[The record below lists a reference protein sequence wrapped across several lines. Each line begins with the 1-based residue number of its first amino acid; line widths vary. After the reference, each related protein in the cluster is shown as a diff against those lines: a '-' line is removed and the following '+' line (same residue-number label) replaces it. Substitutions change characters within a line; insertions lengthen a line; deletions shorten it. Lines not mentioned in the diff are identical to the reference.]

1 MKNNYEQKLNI
12 ESTIFENMRANAN
25 DILQQL
31 VRSMAEKNSLSGT
44 MNIKINLELNPDTVP
59 VFENGVHTG
68 VKTVIM
74 PRIDHQISYSMKI
87 DGKAKGSSV
96 FNDMEVTLDD
106 KGIDYVLRPIVNTEQ
121 ASIFDDDYQDSQ
133 DSPDDQ
139 RYIETT
145 AAQDPEEQEDEFEEE
160 DEFPEEPVQ
169 AMKNMDPDR
178 EDEWLHEPDEDDSGE
193 FEEDEFEDM
202 SDEFWA

>member
-1 MKNNYEQKLNI
+1 MKSYEQKLNI
-12 ESTIFENMRANAN
+12 ESSIFENMRANAN

-44 MNIKINLELNPDTVP
+44 MNIKINLELNPDTIP

-68 VKTVIM
+68 IKTVIM

-87 DGKAKGSSV
+87 DGKAKGSSI

-106 KGIDYVLRPIVNTEQ
+106 EGIDYVLRPIANTEQ
-121 ASIFDDDYQDSQ
+121 ASIFDDEYQDVADTEPEPKYIESQNSQ
-133 DSPDDQ
+133 D
-139 RYIETT
+139 E
-145 AAQDPEEQEDEFEEE
+145 PEPAEDEFEEE
-160 DEFPEEPVQ
+160 DDFTEETEPI
-169 AMKNMDPDR
+169 MNMNPDR
-178 EDEWLHEPDEDDSGE
+178 EDEWLHEPDEDDNGE

>member
-1 MKNNYEQKLNI
+1 MKSYEQKLNI
-12 ESTIFENMRANAN
+12 ESSIFENMRANAN

-44 MNIKINLELNPDTVP
+44 MNIKINLELNPDTIP

-68 VKTVIM
+68 IKTVIM

-87 DGKAKGSSV
+87 DGKAKGSSI

-106 KGIDYVLRPIVNTEQ
+106 EGIDYVLRPIANTEQ
-121 ASIFDDDYQDSQ
+121 ASIFDDEYQDVTDTEPEPKYIESQNSQ
-133 DSPDDQ
+133 D
-139 RYIETT
+139 E
-145 AAQDPEEQEDEFEEE
+145 PEPAEDEFEEE
-160 DEFPEEPVQ
+160 DDFTEETEPI
-169 AMKNMDPDR
+169 MNMNPDR
-178 EDEWLHEPDEDDSGE
+178 EDEWLHEPDEDDNGE

>member
-1 MKNNYEQKLNI
+1 MKSYEQKLNI
-12 ESTIFENMRANAN
+12 ESSIFENMRANAN

-44 MNIKINLELNPDTVP
+44 MNIKINLELNPDTIP

-68 VKTVIM
+68 IKTVIM

-87 DGKAKGSSV
+87 DGKAKGSSI

-106 KGIDYVLRPIVNTEQ
+106 EGIDYVLRPIVNTEQ
-121 ASIFDDDYQDSQ
+121 ASIFDDEYQDVTDTEPEPKYIESQNSQ
-133 DSPDDQ
+133 D
-139 RYIETT
+139 E
-145 AAQDPEEQEDEFEEE
+145 PESAEDEFEEE
-160 DEFPEEPVQ
+160 DDFTEETEPI
-169 AMKNMDPDR
+169 MNMNPDR
-178 EDEWLHEPDEDDSGE
+178 EDEWLHEPDEDDNG
-193 FEEDEFEDM
+193 EFEDM